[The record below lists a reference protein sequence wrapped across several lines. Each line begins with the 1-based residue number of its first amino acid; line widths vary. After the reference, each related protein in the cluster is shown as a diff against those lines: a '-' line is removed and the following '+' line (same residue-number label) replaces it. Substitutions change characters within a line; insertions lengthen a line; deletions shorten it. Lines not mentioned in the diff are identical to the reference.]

1 MVDQGVPRNRSRASA
16 VTQRNR
22 AAAWSRR
29 RCLQGLASA
38 SAVALLPARAQAE
51 PDPLDK
57 IRQRGSLVVGLYKDM
72 PPFHVAGA
80 GIDFDLG
87 RALADDMGLK
97 FSPLPFDAGENM
109 QDDLRSIVWKGHY
122 LGYGP
127 ADVLMHVPV
136 NKALMDST
144 PQVEIF
150 GPYYRERLAIARN
163 LEKVPVLDAMS
174 RIAGLP
180 LAVPGQSLS
189 GWLLLGAENGAYRE
203 QIQTRW
209 ADGAEATHALVRG
222 DVPLAAGMVSEL
234 ESVVRGD
241 PRFAIEPLPL
251 PRAPRDGW
259 AVGMAVKKDSTR
271 LAQALQGSLNNLVKN
286 GKLAE
291 IFTKYSVSWKP
302 V

>member
-1 MVDQGVPRNRSRASA
+1 M
-16 VTQRNR
+16 TQRDLTSD
-22 AAAWSRR
+22 WTRR
-29 RCLQGLASA
+29 RCLQGLAGVGA
-38 SAVALLPARAQAE
+38 ATVLQTRAENE

-57 IRQRGSLVVGLYKDM
+57 IRTRGSLVVGLYTDM
-72 PPFHVAGA
+72 PPFHVSGA
-80 GIDFDLG
+80 GIDVDLAK
-87 RALADDMGLK
+87 ALADELGLK
-97 FSPLPFDAGENM
+97 LSMLPFPAGENM
-109 QDDLRSIVWKGHY
+109 DDDLRNMVWKGHY

-136 NKALMDST
+136 NPTLMNGN
-144 PQVEIF
+144 PRVEIF
-150 GPYYRERLAIARN
+150 APYYRERLAIARN
-163 LEKVPVLDAMS
+163 LEKVPVLDEMS

-180 LAVPGQSLS
+180 VAVPGQSLS

-203 QIQTRW
+203 QMQTRW
-209 ADGAEATHALVRG
+209 ADGAEAAQALMRG

-241 PRFAIEPLPL
+241 KRFAIEPLPL

-271 LAQALQGSLNNLVKN
+271 LAQALQGALNNLVTN

-291 IFTKYSVSWKP
+291 IFAKYSVSWKP
-302 V
+302 A

>member
-1 MVDQGVPRNRSRASA
+1 MTPRDL
-16 VTQRNR
+16 
-22 AAAWSRR
+22 AAHWTRR
-29 RCLQGLASA
+29 RCLQGLAGA
-38 SAVALLPARAQAE
+38 SAAALMPVHAETE

-57 IRQRGSLVVGLYKDM
+57 IRKRGSLVVGLYTDM

-80 GIDFDLG
+80 GIDVDLAA
-87 RALADDMGLK
+87 ALAEALGLK
-97 FSPLPFDAGENM
+97 LSVLPFPAGENM
-109 QDDLRSIVWKGHY
+109 EDDLRNMVWKGHY

-136 NKALMDST
+136 NKVLMDGT

-180 LAVPGQSLS
+180 VAVPGQSLS

-203 QIQTRW
+203 QMQTRW
-209 ADGAEATHALVRG
+209 ADGAEAAQALMRG

-241 PRFAIEPLPL
+241 KRFAIEAMPL

-271 LAQALQGSLNNLVKN
+271 LAQALQGSLNNLVNN
-286 GKLAE
+286 GKLAQ
-291 IFTKYSVSWKP
+291 IFAKYSVSWKP

>member
-1 MVDQGVPRNRSRASA
+1 MTRRERPPASSGW
-16 VTQRNR
+16 T
-22 AAAWSRR
+22 RR
-29 RCLQGLASA
+29 RCIQGLAGAGAA
-38 SAVALLPARAQAE
+38 SLLPARADDE

-57 IRQRGSLVVGLYKDM
+57 IRKRGSLVVGLYKDM

-80 GIDFDLG
+80 GIDVDLG
-87 RALADDMGLK
+87 QALATEMGLS
-97 FSPLPFDAGENM
+97 FTALPFDAGENM
-109 QDDLRSIVWKGHY
+109 QDDLRSMVWKGHY

-127 ADVLMHVPV
+127 ADVLMHVPI
-136 NKALMDST
+136 NKALMDSN

-163 LEKVPVLDAMS
+163 LEKVPVLDTLS

-209 ADGAEATHALVRG
+209 ADGAEAAQALLRG

-241 PRFAIEPLPL
+241 KRYAIEPLPL

-259 AVGMAVKKDSTR
+259 AVGMAVKKNSTR
-271 LAQALQGSLNNLVKN
+271 LAQALQGALNKLVDN
-286 GKLAE
+286 GKMVE
-291 IFTKYSVSWKP
+291 IFAKHSVSWKP